1 MLKIISCNLNGIR
14 SANKKGFFDWLHKQK
29 ADIVCL
35 QELRASSQQ
44 INEEKINFR
53 NDIFYIKSAEK
64 KGYSGVGIITK
75 HKPKKVI
82 YSYGDTE
89 FDNEGRYI
97 QLNFENFIVVSLYAP
112 SGSSSE
118 ERQKAKFRF
127 MKSFMV
133 KNTRKSDLIMFSEL
147 AGLEKF
153 DKVSDI
159 PFRIALPAFMTS
171 ELKTAFQIG
180 FLLFL
185 PFLVIDMV
193 ISSILMSLGMMML
206 SPMLVALPFKLL
218 LFVLVDGWS
227 MTVGSLVSTFAA
239 G

>member
-75 HKPKKVI
+75 DKPKKVI

-89 FDNEGRYI
+89 FDTK
-97 QLNFENFIVVSLYAP
+97 VVI
-112 SGSSSE
+112 
-118 ERQKAKFRF
+118 F
-127 MKSFMV
+127 
-133 KNTRKSDLIMFSEL
+133 N
-147 AGLEKF
+147 
-153 DKVSDI
+153 
-159 PFRIALPAFMTS
+159 
-171 ELKTAFQIG
+171 
-180 FLLFL
+180 
-185 PFLVIDMV
+185 
-193 ISSILMSLGMMML
+193 
-206 SPMLVALPFKLL
+206 
-218 LFVLVDGWS
+218 
-227 MTVGSLVSTFAA
+227 
-239 G
+239 